1 LPSVPAESRT
11 LLSVEELVCRYEQ
24 ALALDRV
31 SLEVRASEI
40 VSVIGPNGAGK
51 STLLR
56 AISGLL
62 RPTSGRVRFDGQEIT
77 GRPAEAIVRL
87 GISHV
92 PEGRRLF
99 LGLSVADNLEMGAVA
114 ARRRQWREDA
124 QRVFEMFP
132 VLGERP
138 HQMAWSLSGGQQQM
152 LAVGRALM
160 ARPRLLLLDEPSLGL
175 APLLVQEVLRRVVE
189 INREGTAIL
198 LAEQNARLALQI
210 SHRAIVL
217 ANGAVVL
224 EEAASVLAA
233 DARVRALY
241 LGGS

>member
-1 LPSVPAESRT
+1 VLE
-11 LLSVEELVCRYEQ
+11 VEELVCRYEQ
-24 ALALDRV
+24 ALAVDRV
-31 SLEVRASEI
+31 SLAVRAGEI
-40 VSVIGPNGAGK
+40 VAVIGPNGAGK

-56 AISGLL
+56 AISGLIA
-62 RPTSGRVRFDGQEIT
+62 PASGRIRFGDEEIT

-87 GISHV
+87 GLSHV

-114 ARRRQWREDA
+114 ARRREWRDDVE
-124 QRVFEMFP
+124 RVFAMFP
-132 VLGERP
+132 ALGRRRR
-138 HQMAWSLSGGQQQM
+138 QMAWSLSGGEQQM

-175 APLLVQEVLRRVVE
+175 APLMVQEVFRRVLE

-217 ANGAVVL
+217 ANGGVVL
-224 EEAASVLAA
+224 EEASAVLAA
-233 DARVRALY
+233 DGRVRALY
-241 LGGS
+241 LGGR

>member
-1 LPSVPAESRT
+1 VPAERT
-11 LLSVEELVCRYEQ
+11 ALLSVEALVCRYEA

-31 SLEVRASEI
+31 SLQVRAGEI
-40 VSVIGPNGAGK
+40 VSVIGANGAGK

-56 AISGLL
+56 AVSGLIA
-62 RPTSGRVRFDGQEIT
+62 PASGRVHLDGQDIT

-87 GISHV
+87 GVSHV

-124 QRVFEMFP
+124 ERVFEMFP
-132 VLGERP
+132 LLGERRR
-138 HQMAWSLSGGQQQM
+138 QMAWSLSGGQQQM

-175 APLLVQEVLRRVVE
+175 APLMVQEVLRRVVE
-189 INREGTAIL
+189 INRDGTAIL
-198 LAEQNARLALQI
+198 LAEQNARLALRI
-210 SHRAIVL
+210 SHRAVVL
-217 ANGAVVL
+217 ASGAVVL

-233 DARVRALY
+233 DGRVRALY
-241 LGGS
+241 LGGR

>member
-1 LPSVPAESRT
+1 MPAERT
-11 LLSVEELVCRYEQ
+11 ALLSVEALVCRYEA

-31 SLEVRASEI
+31 SLQVRAGEI

-56 AISGLL
+56 AVSGLIA
-62 RPTSGRVRFDGQEIT
+62 PASGRVHLDGQDIT

-87 GISHV
+87 GVSHV

-124 QRVFEMFP
+124 ERVFEMFP
-132 VLGERP
+132 LLGERRR
-138 HQMAWSLSGGQQQM
+138 QMAWSLSGGQQQM

-175 APLLVQEVLRRVVE
+175 APLMVQEVLRRVVE
-189 INREGTAIL
+189 INRDGTAIL
-198 LAEQNARLALQI
+198 LAEQNARLALRI
-210 SHRAIVL
+210 SHRAVVL
-217 ANGAVVL
+217 ASGAVVL

-233 DARVRALY
+233 DGRVRALY
-241 LGGS
+241 LGGR